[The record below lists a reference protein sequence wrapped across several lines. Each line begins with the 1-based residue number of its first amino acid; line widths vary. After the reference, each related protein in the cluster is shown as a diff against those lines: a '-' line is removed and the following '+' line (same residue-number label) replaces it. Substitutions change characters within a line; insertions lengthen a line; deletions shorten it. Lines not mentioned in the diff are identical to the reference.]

1 MEKEYSINTEIG
13 QKIWKIRI
21 NLPFDGI
28 GDSLYKHGIFTK
40 V

>member
-1 MEKEYSINTEIG
+1 MNKKFSIETEIG
-13 QKIWKIRI
+13 QRVWKIRI